1 MSNPRLGSDASAGRR
16 EVQWRHRLATEVDC
30 GARSTRFRS
39 RRRDRSRSSEARTGL
54 SATCVRRASHAAGA
68 DDAVVGLQHA
78 VTLQSLEEDRLG
90 QELRVIWELEPGRS
104 LRPDLGLPTHIEA
117 TTFDDPNRLAA
128 FIDAFRWGAITS
140 ADSQVVQAP
149 FRSGSGATSR

>member
-1 MSNPRLGSDASAGRR
+1 MAAPAGDGGRLRSALDPVSVPETGQIAVVRGANWSVSDVRPQGLPRS
-16 EVQWRHRLATEVDC
+16 
-30 GARSTRFRS
+30 
-39 RRRDRSRSSEARTGL
+39 
-54 SATCVRRASHAAGA
+54 GA

-128 FIDAFRWGAITS
+128 FIDALRWGAITS